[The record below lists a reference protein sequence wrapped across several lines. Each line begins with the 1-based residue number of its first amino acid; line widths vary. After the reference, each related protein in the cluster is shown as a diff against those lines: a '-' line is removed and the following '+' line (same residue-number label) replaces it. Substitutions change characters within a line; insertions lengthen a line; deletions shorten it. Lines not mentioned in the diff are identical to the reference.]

1 MENALA
7 RKFKVWEAFFDEIYV
22 LCIACI
28 YVVYMMFLQMFLGV
42 YMETVMRHGYVDIWT
57 RGGGFN
63 EPRIIT
69 VWC

>member
-42 YMETVMRHGYVDIWT
+42 YGDSYETWLCWYLDAWGWV
-57 RGGGFN
+57 
-63 EPRIIT
+63 
-69 VWC
+69 